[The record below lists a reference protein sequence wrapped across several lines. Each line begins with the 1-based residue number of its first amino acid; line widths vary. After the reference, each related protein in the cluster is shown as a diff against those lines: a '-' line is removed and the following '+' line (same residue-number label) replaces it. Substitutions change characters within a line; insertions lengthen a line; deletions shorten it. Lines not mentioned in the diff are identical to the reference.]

1 MVYNKEM
8 KGRKPFIAIEHIGD
22 FNRLKRSLF
31 GQTFTREFLK
41 NELKNIG
48 IIYNDWF
55 INNFIKYNLIKEVS
69 RFEFVF
75 TDEKPT
81 HYELLEKAY
90 IDYASAVNKYVTNT
104 IERRKKE
111 EIENKIKESVSFLKS
126 LGYELYAPVGD
137 LYSKL

>member
-1 MVYNKEM
+1 MR
-8 KGRKPFIAIEHIGD
+8 GRRPFIAIEHIGD

-90 IDYASAVNKYVTNT
+90 SDYTSAVNKYVTNT

-111 EIENKIKESVSFLKS
+111 
-126 LGYELYAPVGD
+126 
-137 LYSKL
+137 